1 MKANKDPEVNAAIRA
16 PMADIYTIDV
26 SFQALDD
33 QAERDYLNQLP
44 TSFVLDDEAV
54 DRLRAAAGKIILKAP
69 DFIRLQNDVS
79 LTVGPDPI
87 YPPTPVK
94 TETLSLGG

>member
-1 MKANKDPEVNAAIRA
+1 MKANKDPEVQAALRA
-16 PMADIYTIDV
+16 PMAEIYTIDV
-26 SFQALDD
+26 SFQSLDD

-69 DFIRLQNDVS
+69 DFKRLQTDVS
-79 LTVGPDPI
+79 LTFGPDPI
-87 YPPTPVK
+87 YPPASVK
-94 TETLSLGG
+94 TETPPLGG